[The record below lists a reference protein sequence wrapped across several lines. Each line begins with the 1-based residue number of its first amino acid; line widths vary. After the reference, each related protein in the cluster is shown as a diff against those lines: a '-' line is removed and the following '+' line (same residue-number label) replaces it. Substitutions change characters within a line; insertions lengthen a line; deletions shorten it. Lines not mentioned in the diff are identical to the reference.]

1 MASAPAAGIPFLQ
14 APALG
19 RALPPGPRPCARVVA
34 QPQPAPPRPPPV
46 GAGGPDGAIILF
58 IPPEGPRCSGGSSAV
73 VRHIIRHVNG
83 QCGGLEG
90 VGSRQ
95 GGQASSLMCRTPIP
109 DPPRSHP
116 RRTRREQGPRERLQG
131 SGLPACC
138 IALNSGPPQR
148 HLNLLYLLKHRARMS
163 YAQKMTGALMA
174 HLSSS
179 QAPRGSG
186 SRSSRGRQTVTIST
200 DSSASPP
207 RRVKESRKSLW
218 SGHTLSLTLSS
229 HKEPGDL
236 Q

>member
-46 GAGGPDGAIILF
+46 GAGGTDGAIILF

-90 VGSRQ
+90 VGSRH

-109 DPPRSHP
+109 DPQRSHP
-116 RRTRREQGPRERLQG
+116 RPTRREQGPRERIQG
-131 SGLPACC
+131 SWPPACY
-138 IALNSGPPQR
+138 IALNSRP
-148 HLNLLYLLKHRARMS
+148 
-163 YAQKMTGALMA
+163 
-174 HLSSS
+174 
-179 QAPRGSG
+179 
-186 SRSSRGRQTVTIST
+186 
-200 DSSASPP
+200 SSATSEFSLSFKTPCQNELCAKDDRLVDGSP
-207 RRVKESRKSLW
+207 VKFPSSAGQWVLQ
-218 SGHTLSLTLSS
+218 LTR
-229 HKEPGDL
+229 
-236 Q
+236 